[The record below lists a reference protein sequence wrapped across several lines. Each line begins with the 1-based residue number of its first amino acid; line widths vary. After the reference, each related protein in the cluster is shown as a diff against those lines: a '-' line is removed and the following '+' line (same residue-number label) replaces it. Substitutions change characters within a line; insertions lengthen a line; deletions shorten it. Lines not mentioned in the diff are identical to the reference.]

1 MKTKKQNQEKRTV
14 EILVNYRVYKG
25 EEMVADEMLKHSV
38 TDEEIKEVAAIMERN
53 GGYPVEMRELEK
65 LSDQILED
73 IYIDEITR
81 LYPDEED
88 YDDYYVELNEVMP
101 QNLLMAAQ
109 QYIKYKDVDVT
120 FYLDVEGSEVSSSFL
135 LRVTQNAFD
144 KMREVA
150 KSGPHY
156 KSDFDV
162 LKEQA
167 PEAYKEMSDLIFE
180 WAYKLCIRDYGEAKP
195 CVLKEFPYQVYE
207 NL

>member
-1 MKTKKQNQEKRTV
+1 
-14 EILVNYRVYKG
+14 
-25 EEMVADEMLKHSV
+25 MVADEMLKHSV